1 MYVNIFFCGE
11 SYTLYGLHLHYSIRS
26 RCLLPPVL
34 RGSRGKTGRRQ
45 PDIDLTMAQ
54 TARVTLHDG
63 VLHRLSELLRWAV
76 TRLPESTPTGD
87 VWENAREC
95 CRMTA
100 SCVEVS
106 QRLHLTQCAA
116 VIFEAEHWASGNRG
130 DTARTI
136 SCTVSVVDGWD
147 RLVKHK
153 ALHVQ
158 ELYTAENAL
167 MCLLPA
173 ARAEVSSL
181 PTAGAEV
188 SWRDISLWLE
198 TSLLLM
204 MAVRRGLEAAA

>member
-1 MYVNIFFCGE
+1 
-11 SYTLYGLHLHYSIRS
+11 
-26 RCLLPPVL
+26 
-34 RGSRGKTGRRQ
+34 
-45 PDIDLTMAQ
+45 MAQ
-54 TARVTLHDG
+54 TARVTLHDD

-87 VWENAREC
+87 VWENVREC

-147 RLVKHK
+147 RLIKHK

-158 ELYTAENAL
+158 ELYTAENAYVL
-167 MCLLPA
+167 ATSCKSGSVLAANCRSRSVLERHLP
-173 ARAEVSSL
+173 V
-181 PTAGAEV
+181 AGNKPSPHDGGQA
-188 SWRDISLWLE
+188 W
-198 TSLLLM
+198 
-204 MAVRRGLEAAA
+204 A